1 VEEGARA
8 KRGMNVVN
16 VVCHAEAAQRHLMG
30 KKKIAEREESMVG
43 LNTSRS
49 KQGHH
54 TNPNSP
60 KLHIYILESYNI
72 FSFSLISLSCF
83 FENSTKVNTISKAH
97 NPLKIRRPKS

>member
-60 KLHIYILESYNI
+60 KLHILESYNI
-72 FSFSLISLSCF
+72 LSLSLSLSLSF
-83 FENSTKVNTISKAH
+83 PYHAF
-97 NPLKIRRPKS
+97 LKTQPKQI